1 MVEYGGKGEERSLCT
16 IERDR
21 SEEAKAM
28 KNRLMWE
35 ACLPP
40 GDIVLSGPG
49 LWPSAMSGLVIL
61 LKSWSVPMPMAPATT
76 EGHKDTWDGGF

>member
-1 MVEYGGKGEERSLCT
+1 MGGKGQREAPAP

-21 SEEAKAM
+21 SEEAKAV

-35 ACLPP
+35 TCLPP
-40 GDIVLSGPG
+40 GDMVLSGPG
-49 LWPSAMSGLVIL
+49 LRPSAVSGLVIL
-61 LKSWSVPMPMAPATT
+61 LQPWSVSMPMAPATT